1 MVDFPTWCD
10 RTDEAHGVHALQ
22 VVTARAA
29 DTDFGRDAVA
39 ALVPGHYAAEEQVA
53 RILRRLGRPKS
64 ATFIEGKLPTT
75 KSIRSG
81 DLGEILATEYVAS
94 QTPYIVPVKRLRWK
108 DHRNMAMR
116 GDDVIGLR
124 QDPATGRLAFL
135 KGESKSRVSL
145 AAGVVAEAR
154 TGLDKDGGLPSA
166 HALEFISSRLMDG
179 GQEDLADAIDDAL
192 LKHGIAPPSVQHLLF
207 TFSGNDPAGYLRPSV
222 RSYTGGYVQR
232 YVGVRI
238 ATHGTFVADVYAIVA
253 AARVTP
259 ASSRDQFQIASASHP
274 GRNPPWAGPA
284 NGMAGNAYQC
294 AFMRPG
300 QEEPG
305 FIRRTK

>member
-1 MVDFPTWCD
+1 MIDFSAWCD
-10 RTDEAHGVHALQ
+10 RADEAHGVHALQ
-22 VVTARAA
+22 VVTARVAA
-29 DTDFGRDAVA
+29 TSIGRDAVA

-64 ATFIEGKLPTT
+64 AAFIEGKLPTT

-94 QTPYIVPVKRLRWK
+94 QTPYVVPIKRLRWK

-124 QDPATGRLAFL
+124 QDAATGRLSFL
-135 KGESKSRVSL
+135 KGEAKSRVSL

-179 GQEDLADAIDDAL
+179 GHEGLADAIDDAL
-192 LKHGIAPPSVQHLLF
+192 LKHGIAPASVQHLLF

-222 RSYTGGYVQR
+222 QSYAGGYLQR

-238 ATHGTFVADVYAIVA
+238 ATHGAFVADVYA
-253 AARVTP
+253 RV
-259 ASSRDQFQIASASHP
+259 IA
-274 GRNPPWAGPA
+274 
-284 NGMAGNAYQC
+284 NAHH
-294 AFMRPG
+294 G
-300 QEEPG
+300 
-305 FIRRTK
+305 